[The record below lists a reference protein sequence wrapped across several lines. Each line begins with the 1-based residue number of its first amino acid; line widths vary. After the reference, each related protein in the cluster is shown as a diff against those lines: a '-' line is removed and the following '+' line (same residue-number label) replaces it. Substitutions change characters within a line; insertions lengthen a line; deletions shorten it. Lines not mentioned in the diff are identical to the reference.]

1 MHMAHYLF
9 VECMHAGHI
18 LESARATVY
27 ALQRGKEIEGLLV
40 SSASADDEW
49 GQQFIEHIHMAHYL
63 VSSASADDEWGQ
75 QFIEHW

>member
-1 MHMAHYLF
+1 MAHYLF

-40 SSASADDEW
+40 SSASADDE
-49 GQQFIEHIHMAHYL
+49 
-63 VSSASADDEWGQ
+63 
-75 QFIEHW
+75 